1 MQCPET
7 YGKEFR
13 KIAKVCPENLANLAA
28 VEGEQE
34 EEEEG

>member
-13 KIAKVCPENLANLAA
+13 KIAKVCPENLASLAA
-28 VEGEQE
+28 ASS
-34 EEEEG
+34 